1 MAEEVYESDL
11 INMVIGTH
19 MSIAKGIVKT
29 AENVVKMNADTMQIF
44 SRNPRGSNYKDPTVK
59 EAEEFQRI
67 RREAGFGAI
76 LAHAPYTM
84 NLASAKP
91 EVYEF
96 ACTVIREDVTRMDRL
111 GIENLVFHPGSHT
124 GIGAEAGI
132 QNIIAGL
139 DQAITGKEN
148 ITVLLETMS
157 GKGTEIGWRFEE
169 LKAIRDGVSHPERI
183 GICLDTCHVFAAGY
197 DIVNSYE
204 DVINEFDAVI
214 GLEYLKVIHLNDSKN
229 QLGSHKDRHENIGF
243 GNIGFNAL
251 LKVLNDKRFEQIP
264 KILETPYVSV
274 SKLESYPPYKEEIE
288 MLKKQTFNENLK
300 EEVIKNHMD

>member
-1 MAEEVYESDL
+1 MKIGSHVSNNGLKMLVGSVEEALSYGENCFMVYLGAPQTTYRKDVEQL
-11 INMVIGTH
+11 NYQKALE
-19 MSIAKGIVKT
+19 IAKQNGI
-29 AENVVKMNADTMQIF
+29 
-44 SRNPRGSNYKDPTVK
+44 NPEDIIV
-59 EAEEFQRI
+59 
-67 RREAGFGAI
+67 
-76 LAHAPYTM
+76 HAPYIV
-84 NLASAKP
+84 NLGQSDDEKFNFAISFLAKELAMVGKFGLKYMVLHP
-91 EVYEF
+91 GAHVGNGENF
-96 ACTVIREDVTRMDRL
+96 ALDRIADGINEILRLTSNDNTVI
-111 GIENLVFHPGSHT
+111 
-124 GIGAEAGI
+124 
-132 QNIIAGL
+132 
-139 DQAITGKEN
+139 AI
-148 ITVLLETMS
+148 ETMA
-157 GKGTEIGWRFEE
+157 GKGTECGKTFEE
-169 LKAIRDGVSHPERI
+169 IKRIIDLVHDKTRI
-183 GICLDTCHVFAAGY
+183 GVCLDTCHIFDAGY

>member
-1 MAEEVYESDL
+1 MKIGSHVSNNGLKMLVGSVEEALSYGENCFMVYLGAPQTTYRKDVEQL
-11 INMVIGTH
+11 NYQKALE
-19 MSIAKGIVKT
+19 IAKQNGI
-29 AENVVKMNADTMQIF
+29 
-44 SRNPRGSNYKDPTVK
+44 NPEDIIV
-59 EAEEFQRI
+59 
-67 RREAGFGAI
+67 
-76 LAHAPYTM
+76 HAPYIV
-84 NLASAKP
+84 NLGQSDDEKFNFAISFLAKELAMVGKVGLKYMVLHP
-91 EVYEF
+91 GAHVGNGENF
-96 ACTVIREDVTRMDRL
+96 ALDRIADGINEILRLTSNDNTVI
-111 GIENLVFHPGSHT
+111 
-124 GIGAEAGI
+124 
-132 QNIIAGL
+132 
-139 DQAITGKEN
+139 AI
-148 ITVLLETMS
+148 ETMA
-157 GKGTEIGWRFEE
+157 GKGTECGKTFEE
-169 LKAIRDGVSHPERI
+169 IKRIIDLVHDKARI
-183 GICLDTCHVFAAGY
+183 GVCLDTCHIFDAGY